1 MSGPKFKKKYND
13 TTVEKTISF
22 FRKRMSDKKESLI
35 CNSVEKILKECNE
48 DTRNGIILY
57 LNRFSKW
64 YAKYYEKLP
73 GDDFKMVYLK
83 TICIL
88 WRNKNNERWAVMG
101 LDETKDGHDLMTH
114 VSNLFA
120 ALFRS
125 ERYRLYN
132 L

>member
-48 DTRNGIILY
+48 DTRNGIVLY

-64 YAKYYEKLP
+64 YAHAAGAQGIVISDSGVVYQAARREVIVMSDDRVFIDDHPLP
-73 GDDFKMVYLK
+73 HMIVFSHP
-83 TICIL
+83 
-88 WRNKNNERWAVMG
+88 AVDAM
-101 LDETKDGHDLMTH
+101 
-114 VSNLFA
+114 SS
-120 ALFRS
+120 R
-125 ERYRLYN
+125 
-132 L
+132 

>member
-48 DTRNGIILY
+48 ETRNGIILY

-73 GDDFKMVYLK
+73 GDDFKRVYLK

-120 ALFRS
+120 ALFSS

>member
-1 MSGPKFKKKYND
+1 
-13 TTVEKTISF
+13 
-22 FRKRMSDKKESLI
+22 
-35 CNSVEKILKECNE
+35 
-48 DTRNGIILY
+48 
-57 LNRFSKW
+57 
-64 YAKYYEKLP
+64 
-73 GDDFKMVYLK
+73 
-83 TICIL
+83 L

-125 ERYRLYN
+125 ERHRLYN